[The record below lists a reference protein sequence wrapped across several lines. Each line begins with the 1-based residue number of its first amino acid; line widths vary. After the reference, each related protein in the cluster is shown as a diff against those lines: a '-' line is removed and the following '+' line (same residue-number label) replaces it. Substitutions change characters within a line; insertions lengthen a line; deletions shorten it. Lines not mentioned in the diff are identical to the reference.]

1 MADTLVPP
9 NVERLVPYSPGKPV
23 EELEREL
30 GIRNAIKLA
39 SNESPMG
46 PSPTVIEAIRAA
58 AASAH
63 RYPDAGTFALRRDL
77 AEHHAIGMDEI
88 CVGNGS
94 NEIIDLLCRTFG
106 SPEEHAVFGDPSFV
120 CYQLGCT
127 AANVPFGKV
136 PLRDRLAWDVDAL
149 LDAVTPRTKLL
160 FVAHPNNPTGAHVPR
175 AELRRLLEAL
185 PERVIAVIDEAYV
198 EFADAPDY
206 ESALSMRSLRERLV
220 VLRTFSKAYGMA
232 GLRVGY
238 AIAPPELVG
247 YLNRVRAPFN
257 VNLIAQAAARA
268 ALGDRAHLERYLA
281 MNRTE
286 RARVSAGLVELGL
299 RVAPSQAN
307 FVLADF
313 GMPNGEVYDRLLR
326 MGVIIRPMPPP
337 IDTWLRITVGLPEEN
352 DRLMEAVRA
361 LRT

>member
-1 MADTLVPP
+1 MEPLVPP
-9 NVERLVPYSPGKPV
+9 NVDRLIPYSPGKPV

-30 GIRNAIKLA
+30 GITNAVKLA

-46 PSPTVIEAIRAA
+46 PSPAVVEAIRK
-58 AASAH
+58 AASEVH
-63 RYPDAGTFALRRDL
+63 RYPDASTYALRRDL
-77 AEHHAIGMDEI
+77 AAHHDVPMDDL

-94 NEIIDLLCRTFG
+94 NELIDLLCRTFG
-106 SPEEHAVFGDPSFV
+106 SPDEHAVFGDPSFV
-120 CYQLGCT
+120 CYWLGCT
-127 AANVPFGKV
+127 AANMPFTKV
-136 PLRDRLAWDVDAL
+136 PLRDHVAWDVDAL
-149 LDAVTPRTKLL
+149 LAAVTPKTKLL

-175 AELRRLLEAL
+175 DDLRRLLSEL
-185 PERVIAVIDEAYV
+185 PPRVLAVVDEAYV
-198 EFADAPDY
+198 EFADASDF
-206 ESALSMRSLRERLV
+206 ESALSMRDLRERLV

-232 GLRVGY
+232 GLRIGY
-238 AIAPPELVG
+238 AIAPNDVVG

-257 VNLIAQAAARA
+257 VNAIAQAAARA
-268 ALGDRAHLERYLA
+268 ALKGRAHVEKYVA

-286 RARVSAGLVELGL
+286 RARIGRGLAELGL

-313 GMPNGEVYDRLLR
+313 GMPGGDVYDRLLR

-337 IDTWLRITVGLPEEN
+337 IGTWLRITVGLPEEN
-352 DRLMEAVRA
+352 DRLLLAVRE